1 MSTPSQDPNFLSQV
15 PFGNHFIWVESTS
28 LSMVAMTF
36 VLISSLFSNMELV
49 RGSTTGPAQLEV
61 AYFKLNLGGE
71 YLSKGLNLQV
81 FFFFFFF

>member
-1 MSTPSQDPNFLSQV
+1 MSTPCQCPNLLSQV

-36 VLISSLFSNMELV
+36 VLISSFFSNMELV
-49 RGSTTGPAQLEV
+49 RGSTTGPAQVEV

-71 YLSKGLNLQV
+71 YLSKGLSLQV
-81 FFFFFFF
+81 YFLFYF